1 MYFFGKA
8 IIVWEEILSAA
19 LILRWERESQS
30 RDWLFYAF
38 LLTAAAAVDTLWDTF
53 AFVNPNIKIKFGR
66 CVSRYVSERKKRL
79 YDSEGL
85 SVFVW
90 VQVCVCVCERK
101 CACVSASVRVWVQ
114 VCVCEDVWACVSVCE
129 RKCACVSTCV
139 AKLGQAAFP
148 RLFIFFLH
156 PSLISITAPTV
167 SHQLDTNRI
176 LKRQQTS

>member
-1 MYFFGKA
+1 MYFFEKA
-8 IIVWEEILSAA
+8 IIVWEDILSAA

-90 VQVCVCVCERK
+90 AQVCVCE
-101 CACVSASVRVWVQ
+101 CVWAQ
-114 VCVCEDVWACVSVCE
+114 VCVCEDV
-129 RKCACVSTCV
+129 CACV

-148 RLFIFFLH
+148 RLFISFLH

>member
-90 VQVCVCVCERK
+90 VQVCK
-101 CACVSASVRVWVQ
+101 CACVSASVRVWAQ
-114 VCVCEDVWACVSVCE
+114 VCVCEDVWACVSASVRVCV
-129 RKCACVSTCV
+129 RV
-139 AKLGQAAFP
+139 LQ
-148 RLFIFFLH
+148 
-156 PSLISITAPTV
+156 
-167 SHQLDTNRI
+167 N
-176 LKRQQTS
+176 